1 MPTPI
6 RITIGPVAL
15 DATLDDTPCADA
27 IADLLPLH
35 APVHEWGDEFYFH
48 LPVEMGP
55 DGTST
60 MEVESGDIGF
70 WPPGPAVAIFF
81 GPTPLSAGDRPVP
94 ASPVNLVG
102 RVNGDPRVLR
112 AARGKSE
119 IRIDRR

>member
-35 APVHEWGDEFYFH
+35 APVHEWGEEFYFH
-48 LPVEMGP
+48 LPVEMGA
-55 DGTST
+55 DGTAT
-60 MEVESGDIGF
+60 MEVEAGDIGF

-102 RVNGDPRVLR
+102 RVNGDPQVLR

>member
-48 LPVEMGP
+48 LPVEMGA
-55 DGTST
+55 DGTAT
-60 MEVESGDIGF
+60 MEVEAGDIGF

>member
-27 IADLLPLH
+27 IAGLLPLH

-48 LPVEMGP
+48 LPVEMGA
-55 DGTST
+55 DGTAT
-60 MEVESGDIGF
+60 MEVEAGDIGF

-102 RVNGDPRVLR
+102 RVNGDPQVLR

>member
-27 IADLLPLH
+27 IAGLLPLH
-35 APVHEWGDEFYFH
+35 APVHEWGEEFYFH
-48 LPVEMGP
+48 LPVEMGA
-55 DGTST
+55 DGTAT
-60 MEVESGDIGF
+60 MEVEAGDIGF

-102 RVNGDPRVLR
+102 RVNGDPQVLR

>member
-35 APVHEWGDEFYFH
+35 APVHEWGEEFYFH
-48 LPVEMGP
+48 LPVEMGA
-55 DGTST
+55 DGTAT
-60 MEVESGDIGF
+60 MEVEAGDIGF
-70 WPPGPAVAIFF
+70 WPPGPAVAIFC

-102 RVNGDPRVLR
+102 RVNGDPQVLR

>member
-48 LPVEMGP
+48 LPVEMGA
-55 DGTST
+55 DGTAT
-60 MEVESGDIGF
+60 MKVEAGDIGF

>member
-48 LPVEMGP
+48 LPVEMGA
-55 DGTST
+55 DGTAT
-60 MEVESGDIGF
+60 MEVEAGDIGF

-102 RVNGDPRVLR
+102 RVNGDPQVLR